1 MHDIM
6 LALQRNAAVYDG
18 VAAISD
24 GKSSLTRA
32 GLSARVAAFAEELRP
47 LPGILGLLGE
57 NGVEWAIA
65 QLAGW
70 LAGKTIVPLPTFFS
84 SAQQGHI
91 VADTGIT
98 HVIATA
104 ETRALA
110 AKLGT
115 SVISVSLARREQ
127 FPEPAPGGGQ
137 IIYTSGST
145 GRPKG
150 VRLELGQLEHS
161 ASMLAAATSAAK
173 SDLYLSVLPLPLLL
187 ETICAICV
195 PILVGAR
202 TAFDPTLSASVARG
216 QARGIAASFERHR
229 PTTSVLVPELLA
241 TWVGELQAQGA
252 RAPGILRFV
261 ATGGAPL
268 AGELAQRAW
277 SLGIPAYEG
286 YGLSE
291 CCSVVAVNRPGKRKR
306 GTVGQPLAG
315 LDVKIDDGDIIVDG
329 PTVMAGYVNAGPAQK
344 PWRTGDLGEID
355 GDGYLTV
362 YGRKDNLIV
371 TSFGRNISPEWIEA
385 MLLGDQ
391 RLAACAVL
399 GHGAPHLRAIII
411 PAADGA
417 KWFRQAP
424 KAHVLLAMAAACR
437 EAPAYAVP
445 RDFVVV
451 DPAEAAR
458 RNLLTPNGR
467 FRRAALASAYADIKS
482 STAAQSRA
490 VRKEEMIA

>member
-1 MHDIM
+1 MAEILH
-6 LALQRNAAVYDG
+6 ALQG
-18 VAAISD
+18 GSSD
-24 GKSSLTRA
+24 RQDTPAMSDDHSILTGGDLTAKVA
-32 GLSARVAAFAEELRP
+32 GLAEEMLH
-47 LPGILGLLGE
+47 LPRVIGLLGA
-57 NGVEWAIA
+57 NGTDWAVA
-65 QLAGW
+65 LLAAW
-70 LAGKTIVPLPTFFS
+70 NAGRTVVPMPTFFS
-84 SAQQGHI
+84 RPQLE
-91 VADTGIT
+91 
-98 HVIATA
+98 HVLRDAGVNHVLATSDA
-104 ETRALA
+104 VGLA
-110 AKLGT
+110 AVLNVDT
-115 SVISVSLARREQ
+115 TLVSNRRSDRCC
-127 FPEPAPGGGQ
+127 EPIQGAGV

-161 ASMLAAATSAAK
+161 ATMLAAATSAAK

-202 TAFDPTLSASVARG
+202 TSFDPMLSAAVARG
-216 QARGIAASFERHR
+216 QAQGIAAAFERHR

-241 TWVGELQAQGA
+241 AWVGELKAQGV
-252 RAPGILRFV
+252 RAPETLRFV

-268 AGELAQRAW
+268 GTELAESAW

-291 CCSVVAVNRPGKRKR
+291 CCSVVAVNKPGKRKK
-306 GTVGQPLAG
+306 GTVGQPLPG
-315 LDVKIDDGDIIVDG
+315 LDVKIIDGEIIVDG
-329 PTVMAGYVNAGPAQK
+329 PTVMAGYVNGGPAQK
-344 PWRTGDLGEID
+344 PWHTGDLGEID
-355 GDGYLTV
+355 RDGYLTV

-424 KAHVLLAMAAACR
+424 KAHVLLAMAAACH

-467 FRRAALASAYADIKS
+467 FRRAALAQPTPTSNRAPPPG
-482 STAAQSRA
+482 AALFAKR
-490 VRKEEMIA
+490 R